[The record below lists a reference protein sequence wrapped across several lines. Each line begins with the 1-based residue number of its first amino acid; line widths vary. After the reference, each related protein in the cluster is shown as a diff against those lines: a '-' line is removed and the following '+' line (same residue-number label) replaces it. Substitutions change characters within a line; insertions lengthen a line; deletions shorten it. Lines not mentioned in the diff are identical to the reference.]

1 MRIGVERYRHA
12 ALPSGK
18 ENTHAPPRIIRRNA
32 AFAVLLT
39 QLCGRGMAYGQN
51 GRNHMSKR
59 LLKLGLLG
67 ASALTFAVIATAANA
82 QEQRVRWKMPSA
94 FGSQLPHL
102 GPSALRFSK
111 DVERMSGG
119 KFEIKFFEPGAIVPA
134 LECFDA
140 VSKGS
145 AEACWTTPGYNTGK
159 YPALAFFTT
168 VPFGPGF
175 GEFMAWKW
183 FGGGNKLRDEIYAK
197 HDVIAF
203 DNFCI
208 GPETS
213 GWFRKEM
220 KSVDDFKGLKMRF
233 FGLGAKVM
241 QKLGVS
247 TQLLAAADI
256 FPALERGVI
265 DATEFSMPTMDMKL
279 GFHQIAKFN
288 YFPGW
293 HQLVSCSEIEINK
306 KAWEALP
313 DNYKA
318 MVEVAANAQVAYTY
332 AETEAMQF
340 DVMAEMRDKYKVEI
354 RRWSDS
360 DLKVLEK
367 AWLDVLAEES
377 AKDPLFKKVADHY
390 LDFRKKYA
398 IWGEAQVVK
407 PTYQK

>member
-1 MRIGVERYRHA
+1 
-12 ALPSGK
+12 
-18 ENTHAPPRIIRRNA
+18 
-32 AFAVLLT
+32 
-39 QLCGRGMAYGQN
+39 MA
-51 GRNHMSKR
+51 
-59 LLKLGLLG
+59 
-67 ASALTFAVIATAANA
+67 
-82 QEQRVRWKMPSA
+82 SA

-102 GPSALRFSK
+102 GPSGVRFSK
-111 DVERMSGG
+111 DIERLSAG
-119 KFEIKFFEPGAIVPA
+119 KFEIKFFEPGALVPA
-134 LECFDA
+134 LECFDP

-145 AEACWTTPGYNTGK
+145 IEACWTTPGYDTGK
-159 YPALAFFTT
+159 YAALAFFTT
-168 VPFGPGF
+168 VPFGPSF
-175 GEFMAWKW
+175 GEFLAWKW

-197 HDVIAF
+197 HNVIAF

-241 QKLGVS
+241 QKMGVS

-306 KAWEALP
+306 TAWDALP
-313 DNYKA
+313 DAYKA

-340 DVMAEMRDKYKVEI
+340 DVMAEMRDKFKVQVK
-354 RRWSDS
+354 RWSDD
-360 DLKVLEK
+360 DLKRLEK
-367 AWLDVLAEES
+367 AWLEVLEEDS

-398 IWGEAQVVK
+398 VWGEAQVVK